1 MINWFKYRF
10 IYFGL
15 SLILIAIGGF
25 FLITHGL
32 KLGLDFTGGSLL
44 ELKANASLEQLQPLI
59 ESEVE
64 IGSLL
69 QSGQN
74 HFILRSSNLDSV
86 KNIALEAK
94 LKQAFEGVEEVR
106 FETIGPILGR
116 ELIQKTLFGL
126 GLAILFILFYLAYRF
141 KDKVFGIC
149 AVLAMLHDSLII
161 LGTFSVLGV
170 WLGVEVDALF
180 VTAVLTIL
188 SFSVHDTIVL
198 YDRIR
203 EDRRLYPQA
212 DILDLANRAISET
225 MTRSIN
231 NSLTIIFMLLA
242 LFILGGS
249 TTRWFIFALLIGTI
263 SGTYSSPFMAVPLL
277 VLFKRN

>member
-1 MINWFKYRF
+1 M
-10 IYFGL
+10 
-15 SLILIAIGGF
+15 
-25 FLITHGL
+25 
-32 KLGLDFTGGSLL
+32 

>member
-25 FLITHGL
+25 SLITHGL